1 MVLIAILAAKLM
13 SPVLIVMGLLAGW
26 FSTKWWHV
34 MAGAVVAA
42 ILDEAFLHSMQT
54 VRSVDPGVILIAF
67 LAAAIWGFVV
77 FAIRRRRR
85 ANAP

>member
-1 MVLIAILAAKLM
+1 MVLIALLVAKLL
-13 SPVLIVMGLLAGW
+13 SPVLIAMGLLAGW

-34 MAGAVVAA
+34 VAGAVVAA
-42 ILDEAFLHSMQT
+42 ILDEAFLHSMQMT
-54 VRSVDPGVILIAF
+54 RVFDPGVILIGF